1 MRSAYSETAPKPRAD
16 PYPWP
21 GALWCPQYSFR
32 LRVQRSGRK
41 CGAQAGSTLQPIGL
55 VLDSVAGSR
64 RRPSRSG
71 TPAPPETRESPHL
84 GSAVA
89 CCLKRAERVGLTSHP
104 FEYVSRTE
112 PTAGRFANLLA
123 SDVVFNSPVFVH
135 PVKGRDS
142 VAELLETVHT
152 IFGVPTYRLGLT
164 NGRDTVL
171 LFDGEIDGRSLQAA
185 VVIRDSPQGLIE
197 ELTVLM
203 RPLPVVRRFGE
214 EGMARL
220 GLTEAEDIP
229 SD

>member
-1 MRSAYSETAPKPRAD
+1 M
-16 PYPWP
+16 
-21 GALWCPQYSFR
+21 
-32 LRVQRSGRK
+32 
-41 CGAQAGSTLQPIGL
+41 
-55 VLDSVAGSR
+55 
-64 RRPSRSG
+64 
-71 TPAPPETRESPHL
+71 
-84 GSAVA
+84 
-89 CCLKRAERVGLTSHP
+89 TSHP